1 MGFTLFYIEPLS
13 KGRHKQGC
21 QEIMANP
28 AGAKAGEP
36 YQNLDVESQ
45 LSESIKFPCQRLAR
59 DLGSGL
65 RPLLMKKGSGLME
78 YPRGHPRMGFGGIP
92 QREVTPRC
100 VV

>member
-36 YQNLDVESQ
+36 YQNLDGEGFP
-45 LSESIKFPCQRLAR
+45 SESTTSLPYREG
-59 DLGSGL
+59 LGI
-65 RPLLMKKGSGLME
+65 
-78 YPRGHPRMGFGGIP
+78 GG
-92 QREVTPRC
+92 C
-100 VV
+100 LF